1 MLIGAIAL
9 LWEIINLE
17 GYWEI
22 EYLGFIVTEILTV
35 LLLIYVVIYFYYEKM
50 GEDSRIIYIL
60 A

>member
-22 EYLGFIVTEILTV
+22 EYLGFMFSV
-35 LLLIYVVIYFYYEKM
+35 K
-50 GEDSRIIYIL
+50 
-60 A
+60 